1 MIIVKIGG
9 GESINLAG
17 IVRDLSGIE
26 EKFIIVH
33 GANALRDS
41 LADELC
47 RSLKVVTSV
56 SGYSS
61 VYTDKDAIDLMMMAY
76 SGLKNKRIVELMQM
90 NGINAVGLTGLD
102 GRIVVGKRNN
112 GIRVMEN
119 GKKKILRDL
128 SGKPKT
134 VNVSLLNLLLEHGY
148 TPVLTVPIIDT
159 DGVAVNTENDEIV
172 ATLQEALD
180 ATDIV
185 QLIEA
190 KGLLR
195 DPGDINSVIKNLNI
209 GDLKEME
216 ENSEGR
222 IKRKLLALS
231 KVVERKNV
239 TVYVSDGRTKTP
251 VLDALNG
258 LGTTIR
264 W

>member
-1 MIIVKIGG
+1 
-9 GESINLAG
+9 
-17 IVRDLSGIE
+17 
-26 EKFIIVH
+26 
-33 GANALRDS
+33 
-41 LADELC
+41 
-47 RSLKVVTSV
+47 
-56 SGYSS
+56 
-61 VYTDKDAIDLMMMAY
+61 
-76 SGLKNKRIVELMQM
+76 
-90 NGINAVGLTGLD
+90 
-102 GRIVVGKRNN
+102 
-112 GIRVMEN
+112 MEN

-148 TPVLTVPIIDT
+148 TPVLTVPIIDA

-190 KGLLR
+190 KGLLK
-195 DPGDINSVIKNLNI
+195 DPGDINSVIRYLNI
-209 GDLKEME
+209 GGLKEME

-239 TVYVSDGRTKTP
+239 TVYVSDGRTNTP